1 MPLAA
6 SCPRCTSPVTGEG
19 ADFAC
24 TLHGPI
30 TPLWRPAEVD
40 YDSFAELVSRI
51 DDIPTYLP
59 WPMSPGWSIG
69 EFGCVGAEGRPVR
82 ATVTT
87 TVGVSDLDG
96 EVEVTVVSEDPGTG
110 LGARCAGA
118 TYDDPGPQ
126 ISNGPPAIHVRA
138 GGRTVPMWLVEDLAE
153 ATSPREPT
161 ETPAPETSGTADA
174 GLLARAVFAG
184 ESDGRW
190 LWLVI
195 RPASAA
201 LLLHDDWLLADVTG
215 FGPEALEM
223 PFGGRRPS
231 W

>member
-19 ADFAC
+19 ASFAC
-24 TLHGPI
+24 SAHGPI
-30 TPLWRPAEVD
+30 EPLWRPDEAD
-40 YDSFAELVSRI
+40 YDSFAELVGRS
-51 DDIPTYLP
+51 DDLPTYLP
-59 WPMSPGWSIG
+59 WPMSPGWSIAD
-69 EFGCVGAEGRPVR
+69 FGCVGHDGRVR

-87 TVGVSDLDG
+87 TVGTSELDG
-96 EVEVTVVSEDPGTG
+96 EVEVTIVSEEPGVG
-110 LGARCAGA
+110 LGARCAGT

-138 GGRTVPMWLVEDLAE
+138 GGRTVPLWLVDDAREDAPDSGAPHHAE
-153 ATSPREPT
+153 
-161 ETPAPETSGTADA
+161 DDI
-174 GLLARAVFAG
+174 LARVVFAG
-184 ESDGRW
+184 EADGRW
-190 LWLVI
+190 LWLVM

-223 PFGGRRPS
+223 PFGGPRPT